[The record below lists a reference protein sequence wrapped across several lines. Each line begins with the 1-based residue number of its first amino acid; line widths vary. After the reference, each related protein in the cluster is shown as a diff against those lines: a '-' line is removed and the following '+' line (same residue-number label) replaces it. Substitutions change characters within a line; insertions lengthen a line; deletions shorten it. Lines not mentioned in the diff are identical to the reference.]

1 MLEMIID
8 EKQRLELF
16 RDFEAQRAVYLKLD
30 QENRTPKPR
39 NFNLQTDY
47 ENAINLKRKKELMLN
62 KQSKKLL
69 KSDADRA
76 TRDTLGMNKGIKIP
90 KALK

>member
-8 EKQRLELF
+8 EKQRLQLF
-16 RDFEAQRAVYLKLD
+16 RDFEAQRAKYLKLD

-39 NFNLQTDY
+39 TFDMAEDY
-47 ENAINLKRKKELMLN
+47 DRAIKLKRESQVR
-62 KQSKKLL
+62 QSKKQL
-69 KSDADRA
+69 KGDAG
-76 TRDTLGMNKGIKIP
+76 RDTWGMNNGVKIS